1 VSEDQDWRLTV
12 ELDGDDSQR
21 ALEGLRERARSSQVV
36 RDAESVAPHSVVI
49 THDGERLFA
58 YAAERASLDAARSAI
73 ETAMRDDGI
82 AGSIR
87 VSHWDEQLDV
97 WKLIDPPPTAEQA
110 RAEEASD
117 RNAEAIATTTLV
129 VSTGKE
135 IRAGFERSMSTYAE
149 ELGVQCKLLEHPH
162 LLTTQVAFTVTG
174 PRRKLQEFAEGL
186 KAEERATIRTERL
199 VMASPL

>member
-12 ELDGDDSQR
+12 ELDGDDSHR
-21 ALEGLRERARSSQVV
+21 AVESLRARARSSQVV
-36 RDAESVAPHSVVI
+36 RDAESVAPHGVVI

-58 YAAERASLDAARSAI
+58 YAAGRASLDAARSAI
-73 ETAMRDDGI
+73 EAAMQDDGI

-97 WKLIDPPPTAEQA
+97 WKQIDPPPTAEQA
-110 RAEEASD
+110 RAEQAAD

-129 VSTGKE
+129 VRMGKE
-135 IRAGFERSMSTYAE
+135 IRAEFERSMSKYAE
-149 ELGVQCKLLEHPH
+149 ALGVQCKLLEHPH

-174 PRRKLQEFAEGL
+174 PRRKVQEFAEGL